1 MKKAPIDRRQ
11 FNLRVYM
18 DGALLSEDPQ
28 YELARILRKAANE
41 VGTGSISQPNI
52 LDQNGNTVG
61 WYEIQEEG

>member
-1 MKKAPIDRRQ
+1 
-11 FNLRVYM
+11 M

-61 WYEIQEEG
+61 WYEIQEGG